1 MPCSR
6 SRQRKD
12 NRSRWEELIN
22 RDVPSLLGRYPPP
35 LSRSFA
41 YQTPRSLTPSLSNQ
55 PRHLLKMRFNV
66 AAAAVMAFM
75 AQAVSAQVVVVAAP
89 ATNVT
94 IVSNTNVTIASDTF
108 ITVLTG
114 KEFDSPSPDT

>member
-1 MPCSR
+1 
-6 SRQRKD
+6 
-12 NRSRWEELIN
+12 L
-22 RDVPSLLGRYPPP
+22 
-35 LSRSFA
+35 
-41 YQTPRSLTPSLSNQ
+41 
-55 PRHLLKMRFNV
+55 
-66 AAAAVMAFM
+66 
-75 AQAVSAQVVVVAAP
+75 SAQVVVVAAT